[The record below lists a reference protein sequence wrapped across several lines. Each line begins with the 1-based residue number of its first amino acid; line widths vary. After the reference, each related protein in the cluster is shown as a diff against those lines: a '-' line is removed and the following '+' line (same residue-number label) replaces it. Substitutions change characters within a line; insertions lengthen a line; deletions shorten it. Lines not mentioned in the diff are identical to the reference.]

1 MYFSQYRDMHIY
13 SEDSGVHC
21 KISNWQDSNSFAI
34 KNSQLFFSLA
44 FIRGQGGGGRGL

>member
-44 FIRGQGGGGRGL
+44 FIRGERGGGRGL